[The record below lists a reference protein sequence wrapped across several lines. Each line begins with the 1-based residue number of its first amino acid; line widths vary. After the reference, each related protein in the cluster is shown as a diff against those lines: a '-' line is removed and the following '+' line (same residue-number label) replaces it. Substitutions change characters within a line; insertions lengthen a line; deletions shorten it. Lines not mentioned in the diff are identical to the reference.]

1 MRRQTW
7 GIFAAVLLVAVAA
20 AAAKQ
25 GYFETFEIRLHN
37 LDVVVTDAEGRP
49 VRGLTNDD
57 FIVLEN
63 GVPQNV
69 TNFSAYEDGTSA
81 LSGASETSAAVQ
93 QAAAPPRR
101 FVFFVDD
108 MSLHQ
113 TARQTLI
120 RHATGLVE
128 EMREGDVGAVVRP
141 IGNRVV
147 QNYTTDTVAV
157 RMALAETIETC
168 KLRGVA
174 PWVDPRSEQYGAID
188 SEGNRVYE
196 QARYQSL
203 ASDRVRQRLSQLRA
217 LVASMAGIEG
227 RKVLVVL
234 TSGLS
239 SNPSREVRGYV
250 GERPFAL
257 GQPVTEWGM
266 PGSDF
271 NPLIDEL
278 ARTAAHHGVT
288 IYALEPEV
296 PLALGL
302 QSTVTSKK
310 KSTAQDLRNPAER
323 AKLPFNYLDE
333 VQHYRGQTLT
343 SLTEKTGGA
352 WFRGISTIDDV
363 FRQVAADLDV
373 YYSLAYRATGEA
385 DKPRRVTVQVRNRP
399 ELHVRTR
406 TDVIDRSPER
416 EMGDLTAANL
426 LFPRE
431 LNELNV
437 AVATPGKPSRGK
449 RFYTVPVDVSI
460 PLQSLTFFPT
470 DGDKYHAAI
479 DVHFA
484 AAALRNNF
492 TTSGRQRQDI
502 EITAAQYASLGKGM
516 YRFKTGIEV
525 PAGSSR
531 IAIGVMDTASRLAG
545 FGNLEVHTK

>member
-1 MRRQTW
+1 MKRQTW
-7 GIFAAVLLVAVAA
+7 GVFVVVLLVAGAA

-49 VRGLTNDD
+49 VRGLTNED

-69 TNFSAYEDGTSA
+69 TNFSAYEDGAPDASA
-81 LSGASETSAAVQ
+81 N
-93 QAAAPPRR
+93 AAAPPRR

-113 TARQTLI
+113 TSRKALI
-120 RHATGLVE
+120 RHATGLVD

-141 IGNRVV
+141 IGDRIV
-147 QNYTTDTVAV
+147 QSYTTDTVAV
-157 RMALAETIETC
+157 RNALAETIETC

-174 PWVDPRSEQYGAID
+174 PWVDPRNEQYGRRD
-188 SEGNRVYE
+188 SAGNLTYE
-196 QARYQSL
+196 HAHYVSL
-203 ASDRVRQRLSQLRA
+203 ASDRVRQRLLQLRA
-217 LVASMAGIEG
+217 LVASMSGIEG

-239 SNPSREVRGYV
+239 SNPSREVRDYV
-250 GERPFAL
+250 GDRPFGL

-266 PGSDF
+266 PGADF
-271 NPLIDEL
+271 NPIIDEL
-278 ARTAAHHGVT
+278 ARTAAHHGIT

-296 PLALGL
+296 PLTLGL
-302 QSTVTSKK
+302 QKTADTKKRGTVQRLTT
-310 KSTAQDLRNPAER
+310 KSVGSVAER
-323 AKLPFNYLDE
+323 VKLPFNYLDE
-333 VQHYRGQTLT
+333 LQHYRAQTLT

-352 WFRGISTIDDV
+352 WFRGIATIDDV
-363 FRQVAADLDV
+363 FRQVSTDLDV

-385 DKPRRVTVQVRNRP
+385 DKPRRLTVQVRNRP
-399 ELHVRTR
+399 ELRVRTR

-437 AVATPGKPSRGK
+437 AVATPAKPSRGK

-484 AAALRNNF
+484 AAALRTNY
-492 TTSGRQRQDI
+492 TTSGRHRQDI
-502 EITAAQYASLGKGM
+502 EISAAQYATLGKGI

-531 IAIGVMDTASRLAG
+531 IAIGVMDKASRLAG
-545 FGNLEVHTK
+545 FGNLEVHAK